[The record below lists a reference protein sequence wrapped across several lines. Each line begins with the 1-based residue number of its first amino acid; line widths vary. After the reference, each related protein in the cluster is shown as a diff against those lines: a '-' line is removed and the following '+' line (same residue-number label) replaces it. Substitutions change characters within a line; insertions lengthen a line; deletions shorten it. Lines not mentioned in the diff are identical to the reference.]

1 MFGIGNKKSKELE
14 NLRIRNEEVERE
26 ITEARAQLAHA
37 QDELSAFK
45 AECQHTQTRSDF
57 VARQAE
63 LTLRSEASLNAIR
76 NRTGEGAARLREDQ
90 GQLNESSRLFTR
102 STSFLEV
109 VRGQVDEIT
118 STADSSRDTVHNLDE
133 AIKAIYQFTGIIAE
147 ISDQTNLLA
156 LNAAI
161 EAARA
166 GEQGRGFAVVAD
178 EVRNLAAKTAEAT
191 DKIKDH
197 VARVS
202 GYSDQAKS
210 GFENMVAA
218 SVRMQ
223 EGTDQVDGV
232 IREVSEL
239 SHGMIRTISH
249 NTAGSFIEAVKLD
262 HILYKLAIY
271 KVLAGLSDKGP
282 DDFASHHQCR
292 LGKWYFD
299 GDGAKLS
306 GSTAYRELNAPHEV
320 VHESGVRALR
330 ANIDGD
336 SAVCL
341 AALTEMED
349 ASERVIELL
358 TQLEGEYY
366 QQLVGSTENGSS

>member
-1 MFGIGNKKSKELE
+1 MFGLGKKNLELE
-14 NLRIRNEEVERE
+14 NLRLRNEDMQRE
-26 ITEARAQLAHA
+26 LSEARTQLAHT
-37 QDELSAFK
+37 QDELNAFK

-57 VARQAE
+57 VTRQSE

-76 NRTGEGAARLREDQ
+76 NRTGESAAQLREEQ
-90 GQLNESSRLFTR
+90 GQLNESSRLFTQ

-118 STADSSRDTVHNLDE
+118 RTADSSRDTVQNLDD

-232 IREVSEL
+232 IRKVSGL
-239 SHGMIRTISH
+239 SHDMIRTISR
-249 NTAGSFIEAVKLD
+249 NTAGAFIEAVKLD

-282 DDFASHHQCR
+282 EDFASHHQCR

-306 GSTAYRELNAPHEV
+306 GSSAYRELNAPHEV

-330 ANIDGD
+330 ANMDDD
-336 SAVCL
+336 SAACL

-358 TQLEGEYY
+358 TELEGEYF
-366 QQLVGSTENGSS
+366 QQLVGSTRNDAS

>member
-1 MFGIGNKKSKELE
+1 MFGMGKKSLELE
-14 NLRIRNEEVERE
+14 NLRLHKEDMERE
-26 ITEARAQLAHA
+26 LSEARAQLAQT
-37 QDELSAFK
+37 QDELNAFK
-45 AECQHTQTRSDF
+45 AECQHTQARSDF
-57 VARQAE
+57 VTRQAE

-76 NRTGEGAARLREDQ
+76 NRTGESAAQLREEQ
-90 GQLNESSRLFTR
+90 GQLNESSRLFTQ

-118 STADSSRDTVHNLDE
+118 RTADSSRDTVHNLDD

-218 SVRMQ
+218 SLRMQ

-239 SHGMIRTISH
+239 SHDMIRTISH
-249 NTAGSFIEAVKLD
+249 NTAGAFIEAVKLD

-282 DDFASHHQCR
+282 EDFASHHQCR

-336 SAVCL
+336 SAGCL
-341 AALTEMED
+341 AALAEMED
-349 ASERVIELL
+349 ASDRVIELL
-358 TQLEGEYY
+358 TELESEYF
-366 QQLVGSTENGSS
+366 QQLVGSTRSNAS

>member
-1 MFGIGNKKSKELE
+1 MFGMGKKSLELE
-14 NLRIRNEEVERE
+14 NLRLHNEEMERE
-26 ITEARAQLAHA
+26 LSDARAQLAHT
-37 QDELSAFK
+37 QDELNAFR
-45 AECQHTQTRSDF
+45 AECRHTQTRSDF
-57 VARQAE
+57 VTRQAE

-76 NRTGEGAARLREDQ
+76 NRTGESAAQLREEQ
-90 GQLNESSRLFTR
+90 GQLNESSRLFTQ

-118 STADSSRDTVHNLDE
+118 RTAESSRDTVHNLDD

-218 SVRMQ
+218 SLRMQ

-239 SHGMIRTISH
+239 SHDMIRTISH
-249 NTAGSFIEAVKLD
+249 NTAGAFIEAVKLD

-282 DDFASHHQCR
+282 EDFASHHQCR

-336 SAVCL
+336 SAACL
-341 AALTEMED
+341 AALAEMED
-349 ASERVIELL
+349 ASDRVIELL
-358 TQLEGEYY
+358 TELEGEYF
-366 QQLVGSTENGSS
+366 QQLVGSTRNNAS